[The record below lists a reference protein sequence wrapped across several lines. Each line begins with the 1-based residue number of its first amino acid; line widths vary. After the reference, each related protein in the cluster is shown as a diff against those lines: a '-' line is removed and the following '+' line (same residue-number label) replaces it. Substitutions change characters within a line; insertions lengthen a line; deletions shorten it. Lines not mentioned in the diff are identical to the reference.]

1 MSLDCYISDVRS
13 ICCFWYDRP
22 LRASWCLRT
31 SVWVGRPCPSLIRGR
46 MQAVKIGEAVS
57 QFIELLNDHLQ
68 STSLQRRRCEGKFWS
83 KRQKQKGVVQGA
95 GLSQDSGQKGK
106 DSNKISR
113 RKGFLTRPHIWL
125 TENVIKRNDDR
136 RQNAYMVSKIKI
148 YEKFK
153 CFSIHPFSRFTEFE
167 NHLSRFHYPFSL
179 DYVLKCPIESMKGPL
194 ARLFPVNAV
203 LKGPLK
209 TIKGPLA
216 RPFPAN
222 VVLEGLLKTIKK
234 VHLLDLSPR
243 MLF

>member
-1 MSLDCYISDVRS
+1 MITSQALPCRDGGVRVD
-13 ICCFWYDRP
+13 F
-22 LRASWCLRT
+22 
-31 SVWVGRPCPSLIRGR
+31 G
-46 MQAVKIGEAVS
+46 
-57 QFIELLNDHLQ
+57 
-68 STSLQRRRCEGKFWS
+68 QRDKN
-83 KRQKQKGVVQGA
+83 KKGLFKGA
-95 GLSQDSGQKGK
+95 GLSQDSVQKGK